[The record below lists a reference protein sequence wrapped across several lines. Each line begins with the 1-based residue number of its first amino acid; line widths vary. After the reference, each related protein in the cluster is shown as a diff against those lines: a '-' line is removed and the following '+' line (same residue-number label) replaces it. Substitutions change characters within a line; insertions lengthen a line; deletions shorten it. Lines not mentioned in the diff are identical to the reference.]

1 MQLISRKKNT
11 VHAELDKAK
20 LEELGECPRCPS
32 EPPPLYV
39 KETNGNASKVAQLKT
54 LLRDLFR
61 EVIVQSIIDVQTEI
75 VRASSYACNS
85 GARRLYAGLIL
96 TPAAASTGNPSTN
109 R

>member
-1 MQLISRKKNT
+1 MLN
-11 VHAELDKAK
+11 KAK
-20 LEELGECPRCPS
+20 LEELGEVLRDI
-32 EPPPLYV
+32 EDTPPFYV

-61 EVIVQSIIDVQTEI
+61 EVIDVQTEI

>member
-61 EVIVQSIIDVQTEI
+61 EVIDVQTEI

>member
-1 MQLISRKKNT
+1 MQLISRTKNT

-20 LEELGECPRCPS
+20 LEELGEVLRDI
-32 EPPPLYV
+32 EDTPPLYA

-54 LLRDLFR
+54 LLRDLLR
-61 EVIVQSIIDVQTEI
+61 EVIDVQAEI